1 MLKAYRSRAAAATA
15 GLAVITGLAACGT
28 QPAPGALGSS
38 VPAGASAPQ
47 QVTTVHLGVAFSPA
61 ALQLKVG
68 QQFLVTVS
76 TSVRVTGLPAPG
88 GCAGGST
95 QSAGGGLL
103 SARCTGA
110 GYLYTAEQRGVANV
124 SAGVRP
130 RCAPGTMCPQWVSAP
145 TLKITIS

>member
-1 MLKAYRSRAAAATA
+1 MMLKACRSRAAAATA
-15 GLAVITGLAACGT
+15 GLAVIAGLAACGT
-28 QPAPGALGSS
+28 QPGSAGSS
-38 VPAGASAPQ
+38 RSAGASAPQ

-110 GYLYTAEQRGVANV
+110 GYLYTAQQRGVANV